1 MELPFR
7 TIFNLLGPLLNP
19 VDLSYQ
25 LIGVSNKENL
35 ESHAR
40 CLKEKNI
47 RKAWIVHNENGYD
60 ELTTTSN
67 NLIIEV
73 HNNKI
78 SKVKKLNP
86 KELGFTIR
94 KEAELKGG
102 TASENAFIMQRLF
115 EGESGGIRDNVVLNT
130 AVGLL
135 ICEKVNNLKEGID
148 LAKKNIDNQIAY
160 KKMLA
165 LTN

>member
-1 MELPFR
+1 M
-7 TIFNLLGPLLNP
+7 
-19 VDLSYQ
+19 
-25 LIGVSNKENL
+25 
-35 ESHAR
+35 
-40 CLKEKNI
+40 
-47 RKAWIVHNENGYD
+47 
-60 ELTTTSN
+60 TTTSN

-73 HNNKI
+73 QNNKI
-78 SKVKKLNP
+78 SKLKKLNP
-86 KELGFTIR
+86 EELGFSRR

-148 LAKKNIDNQIAY
+148 LAKNIDNQIAY